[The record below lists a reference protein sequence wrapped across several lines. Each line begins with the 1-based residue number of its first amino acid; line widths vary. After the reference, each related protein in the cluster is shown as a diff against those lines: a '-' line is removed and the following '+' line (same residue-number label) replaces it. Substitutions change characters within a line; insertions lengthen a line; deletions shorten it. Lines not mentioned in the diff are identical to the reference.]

1 MLAQALAPH
10 GGIVMWRAFV
20 YSEDSP
26 TDRIKQA
33 YEEFE
38 PLDGQFDDNVLVQAK
53 NGPLDFQPREPF
65 HPLFGAMPE
74 TPIALELQVTKE
86 YLGEDTHLAYLGPL
100 FEEVL
105 RADTGRGAGATVA
118 KVIDGSFHKH
128 TLSAIA
134 GVANVGDDT
143 NWTGSHMNQANW
155 YVFGRM
161 AWDPD
166 LGAEAIADE
175 WVRETFSN
183 DPLVVRPVVEVLMRS
198 REALVNYMTPLG
210 LVHIMGTDHHYGPAP
225 WVSNLSRAE
234 WNPVYYHKADATGLG
249 FNRTSAGG
257 GSNAVAQYAATLRDR
272 FADRALV
279 PENLLLFF
287 HHVGWQDPL
296 STGRTLWAE
305 LVHRYSL
312 GVDDVG
318 RMREQWASVNGYI
331 DAARFKAVSDFLQIQ
346 HYEARWWR
354 DACLTYF
361 ATFSKQPIP
370 DGYAM
375 PANPLSYYQ
384 GLTCPS
390 DPKKPR
396 CSQVY
401 TGNPSPAITP

>member
-1 MLAQALAPH
+1 VKANSEGQPGPQDYNRTHAEGANMLAQALAPH

-33 YEEFE
+33 YDEFE
-38 PLDGQFDDNVLVQAK
+38 PLDGQFDENVLVQAK

-65 HPLFGAMPE
+65 HPLFGATPQ

-105 RADTGRGAGATVA
+105 KADTGHGAGATVA
-118 KVIDGSFHKH
+118 KVIDGSFHNH
-128 TLSAIA
+128 ALSAIA
-134 GVANVGDDT
+134 GVANVGDDA

-183 DPLVVRPVVEVLMRS
+183 DPLVVGPVVELLMRS

-249 FNRTSAGG
+249 FNRTSTSG
-257 GSNAVAQYAATLRDR
+257 GSNAVAQYAATIRDR
-272 FADRALV
+272 FADRAQV

-318 RMREQWASVNGYI
+318 RMREQWATVNGYI
-331 DAARFKAVSDFLQIQ
+331 DPARFKAVSDFLQIQ

-354 DACLTYF
+354 DACLAYF

-375 PANPLSYYQ
+375 PANPLSYY
-384 GLTCPS
+384 
-390 DPKKPR
+390 
-396 CSQVY
+396 
-401 TGNPSPAITP
+401 